1 VFEPLEQFKPFKQL
15 EGGGNPAHGGT
26 GTSPRKMMSK
36 KWQADNG
43 FTLIETIMVVVIIGI
58 LASAFVYRYNRSTDT
73 DGTMAANQLIADIQ
87 YVQIRAMGIGRP
99 QNILFTAGTGS
110 YSIREGTN
118 IVEQK
123 NLPDPA
129 NVIIRNTNLPGN
141 TLTFN
146 TIGEP
151 TFSASDNGTIV
162 LGKGT
167 NTYKTITVFPITG
180 KVQ

>member
-1 VFEPLEQFKPFKQL
+1 
-15 EGGGNPAHGGT
+15 
-26 GTSPRKMMSK
+26 MMSK

-43 FTLIETIMVVVIIGI
+43 FTAIEAIIVIIIIGI
-58 LASAFVYRYNRSTDT
+58 LATVIAYRYNRSTDT
-73 DGTMAANQLIADIQ
+73 DGTLAANQLIADIQ

-99 QNILFTAGTGS
+99 HNIIFAVGMGS

-118 IVEQK
+118 IIEQK
-123 NLPDPA
+123 NLPDSD
-129 NVIIRNTNLPGN
+129 NIIIRNTNLPGN

-151 TFSASDNGTIV
+151 TFSATENGTIN

-167 NTYKTITVFPITG
+167 NTYRIITIFPITG
-180 KVQ
+180 KAQ